1 MKKNILLILTFW
13 GYILGALAQKTPVFQ
28 PDSVK
33 EIDFEKNSKIFNK
46 LMKRASQKD
55 FDYNTLTK
63 EEQSIFDETKESYWD
78 VIGAACSWYCGGGPY
93 AVTAS
98 SQLESQG
105 AVNYKASNAH
115 DLNYRTAWVEGVEG
129 YGIGEYLTYK
139 FKGGSP
145 RITTIIVVNGY
156 VKSQKAFKE
165 NSRVKKLKVY
175 KDNKPIA
182 ILNLKDIMGEQRF
195 EIGTIGDSVPDIP
208 IWNQKKVNYPDWKLK
223 FEIMEVY
230 KGDKYD
236 DTALSEIYFDGIDVH
251 CLAKGTKITM
261 ADGSKKNIEEIKE
274 GDEILSFTTSNT
286 TSKSTVKA
294 VAEKSHTDFVTYQF
308 KSGRSLTC
316 TLDHPLFSPKF
327 GWVSC
332 DPEKSKLYKGFGNV
346 GMIKIGTYILQ
357 SDGSDDQI
365 IAIEKGREKQPF
377 YTITEL
383 SDKHIGFFANGV
395 CVGLEGLK

>member
-13 GYILGALAQKTPVFQ
+13 SYILCALAQTTVYQPV
-28 PDSVK
+28 SVK
-33 EIDFEKNSKIFNK
+33 EIDFEKNNKIFNEIT
-46 LMKRASQKD
+46 KRASQTD
-55 FDYNTLTK
+55 FNYDELTK

-78 VIGAACSWYCGGGPY
+78 VIGAGCSWYCAGGPKS
-93 AVTAS
+93 VTAS
-98 SQLESQG
+98 SQLKSQG
-105 AVNYKASNAH
+105 SVNYKAGNAH

-129 YGIGEYLTYK
+129 YGIGEYLTYT
-139 FKGGSP
+139 FEGGSP

-156 VKSQKAFKE
+156 VKSKKAFKE

-175 KDNKPIA
+175 KDGKPIA
-182 ILNLKDIMGEQRF
+182 ILDLKDIMGEQRF
-195 EIGTIGDSVPDIP
+195 NIGTLGDHTSGS
-208 IWNQKKVNYPDWKLK
+208 PDWKLK

-236 DTALSEIYFDGIDVH
+236 DTALSEIYFDGLDVH

-261 ADGSKKNIEEIKE
+261 ADGSVKNIEEIRE
-274 GDEILSFTTSNT
+274 GDEVLSYTTSNT
-286 TSKSTVKA
+286 TGKSAVKS
-294 VAEKSHTDFVTYQF
+294 VAEKSHTDFVTYRF

-332 DPEKSKLYKGFGNV
+332 DPEKSKLYKGFSNV
-346 GMIKIGTYILQ
+346 GAIKIGTYILQ
-357 SDGSDDQI
+357 SDGSDDQV
-365 IAIEKGREKQPF
+365 IAIEKGKEKQPF

-395 CVGLEGLK
+395 CVGTEGLK

>member
-1 MKKNILLILTFW
+1 MKKSILFILAFW
-13 GYILGALAQKTPVFQ
+13 AYALCALAETSVFQ
-28 PDSVK
+28 PVSVK
-33 EIDFEKNSKIFNK
+33 KMDFEKNSKTFDRLK
-46 LMKRASQKD
+46 KKASQKD
-55 FDYNTLTK
+55 FDYNTLTE
-63 EEQSIFDETKESYWD
+63 EEQSIFDETKDSYWD
-78 VIGAACSWYCGGGPY
+78 AIGGACSWYCAGGPSSI
-93 AVTAS
+93 TAS
-98 SQLESQG
+98 SQLKPQG

-115 DLNYRTAWVEGVEG
+115 DLSYRTAWVEGVAG
-129 YGIGEYLTYK
+129 YGIGEYLTYT
-139 FKGGSP
+139 FKGGDP

-156 VKSQKAFKE
+156 VKSGKAFKE

-175 KDNKPIA
+175 KDDKPIA
-182 ILNLKDIMGEQRF
+182 ILDLKDIMGEQRF
-195 EIGTIGDSVPDIP
+195 KIGTLGDNTPGS
-208 IWNQKKVNYPDWKLK
+208 PDWKLK

-261 ADGSKKNIEEIKE
+261 ADGSEKNIEEIKE
-274 GDEILSFTTSNT
+274 GDEVLSYTTSNT
-286 TSKSTVKA
+286 MGKSIVKA
-294 VAEKSHTDFVTYQF
+294 VAEKNHTDFVTYRF

-332 DPEKSKLYKGFGNV
+332 DPEKSKSYKGFVNV
-346 GMIKIGTYILQ
+346 ATVKIGTYILQ

-365 IAIEKGREKQPF
+365 TAIEKGKEEQPF

-395 CVGLEGLK
+395 CVGTEGLK

>member
-1 MKKNILLILTFW
+1 MKKSILFILTFW
-13 GYILGALAQKTPVFQ
+13 CYILCTLAQTTVFQ
-28 PDSVK
+28 PIAVK
-33 EIDFEKNSKIFNK
+33 EIDFEKNSKIFNE

-78 VIGAACSWYCGGGPY
+78 VIGAACSWYCGGGPSS
-93 AVTAS
+93 VTAS
-98 SQLESQG
+98 SQLKPQG
-105 AVNYKASNAH
+105 AVNYKASYAH
-115 DLNYRTAWVEGVEG
+115 DLNYRTAWVEGVAG
-129 YGIGEYLTYK
+129 YGIGEYLTYS
-139 FKGGSP
+139 FKGGNP
-145 RITTIIVVNGY
+145 KITTIIVVNGY

-182 ILNLKDIMGEQRF
+182 ILDLKDIMGEQRF
-195 EIGTIGDSVPDIP
+195 EIGTLGDNTPGS
-208 IWNQKKVNYPDWKLK
+208 PDWKLK

-236 DTALSEIYFDGIDVH
+236 DTALSEIYFDGLDVH

-261 ADGSKKNIEEIKE
+261 ADGSEKNIEEIKE
-274 GDEILSFTTSNT
+274 EDEILTFTTSNT

-294 VAEKSHTDFVTYQF
+294 VAEKSHTDFVTYRF

-332 DPEKSKLYKGFGNV
+332 DPEKSKLYKGFSNV

-365 IAIEKGREKQPF
+365 TAIEKGKKKQPF

-395 CVGLEGLK
+395 CVGTEGQK

>member
-1 MKKNILLILTFW
+1 MKKSVLLILTFW
-13 GYILGALAQKTPVFQ
+13 SYILCALAQTTVYQPV
-28 PDSVK
+28 SVK
-33 EIDFEKNSKIFNK
+33 EIDFEENSKIFNEI
-46 LMKRASQKD
+46 MRRASKKGFNYD
-55 FDYNTLTK
+55 KLTK
-63 EEQSIFDETKESYWD
+63 KEQSIFDESKESYWD
-78 VIGAACSWYCGGGPY
+78 VIGEGCSWYCAGGPKS
-93 AVTAS
+93 VTAS
-98 SQLESQG
+98 SQLKSQG
-105 AVNYKASNAH
+105 SVNYKAGNAH

-129 YGIGEYLTYK
+129 YGIGEYLTYT
-139 FKGGSP
+139 FEGGSP

-156 VKSQKAFKE
+156 VKSKKAFKE

-175 KDNKPIA
+175 KDDKPIA

-195 EIGTIGDSVPDIP
+195 EIGTLGENIS
-208 IWNQKKVNYPDWKLK
+208 WTPDWKLK

-236 DTALSEIYFDGIDVH
+236 DTALSEIYFDGLDVH

-261 ADGSKKNIEEIKE
+261 ADGTEKNIEEIKE
-274 GDEILSFTTSNT
+274 GDEILTFTTSNA

-294 VAEKSHTDFVTYQF
+294 VTEKSHTDFVTYKF

-332 DPEKSKLYKGFGNV
+332 DPEKSKLYKGFSNV
-346 GMIKIGTYILQ
+346 GAIKIGTFILQ

-365 IAIEKGREKQPF
+365 IAIEKGKEKQPF

-395 CVGLEGLK
+395 CVGTEGLK

>member
-1 MKKNILLILTFW
+1 MKKSILLILTFW
-13 GYILGALAQKTPVFQ
+13 SYILCALAQTTVYQPV
-28 PDSVK
+28 SVK
-33 EIDFEKNSKIFNK
+33 EIDFEKNNKIFNEIT
-46 LMKRASQKD
+46 KRASQTD
-55 FDYNTLTK
+55 FNYDELTK

-78 VIGAACSWYCGGGPY
+78 VIGAGCSWYCAGGPKS
-93 AVTAS
+93 VTAS
-98 SQLESQG
+98 SQLKSQG
-105 AVNYKASNAH
+105 SVNYKAGNAH

-129 YGIGEYLTYK
+129 YGIGEYLTYT
-139 FKGGSP
+139 FEGGSP

-156 VKSQKAFKE
+156 VKSKKAFKE

-175 KDNKPIA
+175 KDGKPIA
-182 ILNLKDIMGEQRF
+182 ILDLKDIMGEQRF
-195 EIGTIGDSVPDIP
+195 NIGTLGDHTSGS
-208 IWNQKKVNYPDWKLK
+208 PDWKLK

-236 DTALSEIYFDGIDVH
+236 DTALSEIYFDGLDVH

-261 ADGSKKNIEEIKE
+261 ADGSVKNIEEIRE
-274 GDEILSFTTSNT
+274 GDEVLSYTTSNT
-286 TSKSTVKA
+286 TGKSTVKA
-294 VAEKSHTDFVTYQF
+294 VAEKSHTDFVTYRF

-332 DPEKSKLYKGFGNV
+332 DPEKSKLYKGFSNV
-346 GMIKIGTYILQ
+346 GAIKIGTYILQ
-357 SDGSDDQI
+357 SDGSDDQV
-365 IAIEKGREKQPF
+365 IAIEKGKEKQPF

-395 CVGLEGLK
+395 CVGTEGLK

>member
-1 MKKNILLILTFW
+1 MKKSILFILAFW
-13 GYILGALAQKTPVFQ
+13 AYALCALAETSVFQ
-28 PDSVK
+28 PVSVK
-33 EIDFEKNSKIFNK
+33 KMDFEKNSKTFDRLK
-46 LMKRASQKD
+46 EKASQKD
-55 FDYNTLTK
+55 FDYNTLTE
-63 EEQSIFDETKESYWD
+63 EEQSIFNETKDSYWD
-78 VIGAACSWYCGGGPY
+78 VIGGACSWYCAGGPSSI
-93 AVTAS
+93 TAS
-98 SQLESQG
+98 SQLKPQG

-115 DLNYRTAWVEGVEG
+115 DLSYRTAWVEGVAG
-129 YGIGEYLTYK
+129 YGIGEYLTYT
-139 FKGGSP
+139 FKGGDP

-156 VKSQKAFKE
+156 VKSGKAFKE

-175 KDNKPIA
+175 KDDKPIA
-182 ILNLKDIMGEQRF
+182 ILDLKDIMGEQRF
-195 EIGTIGDSVPDIP
+195 KIGTLGDNTQGS
-208 IWNQKKVNYPDWKLK
+208 PDWKLK

-261 ADGSKKNIEEIKE
+261 ADGSEKNIEEIKE
-274 GDEILSFTTSNT
+274 GDEVLSYTTSNT
-286 TSKSTVKA
+286 MGKSTVKA
-294 VAEKSHTDFVTYQF
+294 VVQKSHTDFVTYRF

-332 DPEKSKLYKGFGNV
+332 DPEKSKSYKGFVNV
-346 GMIKIGTYILQ
+346 ATVKIGTYILQ

-365 IAIEKGREKQPF
+365 TAIEKGKEEQPF

-395 CVGLEGLK
+395 CVGTEGLK

>member
-1 MKKNILLILTFW
+1 MKKSILLILTFW
-13 GYILGALAQKTPVFQ
+13 SYILCALAQTTVYQPV
-28 PDSVK
+28 SVK
-33 EIDFEKNSKIFNK
+33 EIDFEKNNKIFNEIT
-46 LMKRASQKD
+46 KRASQTD
-55 FDYNTLTK
+55 FNYDELTK

-78 VIGAACSWYCGGGPY
+78 VIGAGCSWYCAGGPKS
-93 AVTAS
+93 VTAS
-98 SQLESQG
+98 SQLKSQG
-105 AVNYKASNAH
+105 SVNYKAGNAH

-129 YGIGEYLTYK
+129 YGIGEYLTYT
-139 FKGGSP
+139 FEGGSP

-156 VKSQKAFKE
+156 VKSKKAFKE

-175 KDNKPIA
+175 KDGKPIA
-182 ILNLKDIMGEQRF
+182 ILDLKDIMGEQRF
-195 EIGTIGDSVPDIP
+195 NIGTLGDHTSGS
-208 IWNQKKVNYPDWKLK
+208 PDWKLK

-236 DTALSEIYFDGIDVH
+236 DTALSEIYFDGLDVH

-261 ADGSKKNIEEIKE
+261 ADGSVKNIEEIRE
-274 GDEILSFTTSNT
+274 GDEVLSYTTSNT
-286 TSKSTVKA
+286 TGKSAVKA
-294 VAEKSHTDFVTYQF
+294 VAEKSHTDFVTYRF

-332 DPEKSKLYKGFGNV
+332 DPEKSKLYKGFSNV
-346 GMIKIGTYILQ
+346 GTIKIGTYILQ
-357 SDGSDDQI
+357 SDGSDDQV
-365 IAIEKGREKQPF
+365 IAIEKGKEKQPF

-395 CVGLEGLK
+395 CVGTEGLK

>member
-1 MKKNILLILTFW
+1 MKKNILFIWAFW
-13 GYILGALAQKTPVFQ
+13 AYALCTLAQTTVFQ
-28 PDSVK
+28 PVSVK
-33 EIDFEKNSKIFNK
+33 EIDFEKNSKIFNE

-78 VIGAACSWYCGGGPY
+78 VIGAACSWYCAGGPSS
-93 AVTAS
+93 VTAS
-98 SQLESQG
+98 SQLKPQG
-105 AVNYKASNAH
+105 AVNYKASYAH
-115 DLNYRTAWVEGVEG
+115 DLNYRTAWVEGVAG
-129 YGIGEYLTYK
+129 YGIGEYLTYS
-139 FKGGSP
+139 FKGGDP

-182 ILNLKDIMGEQRF
+182 ILDLKDIMGEQRF
-195 EIGTIGDSVPDIP
+195 EIGTLGDNTPGS
-208 IWNQKKVNYPDWKLK
+208 PDWKLK

-261 ADGSKKNIEEIKE
+261 ADGSEKNIEEIKE

-286 TSKSTVKA
+286 TSKSTVKT
-294 VAEKSHTDFVTYQF
+294 VAEKSHTDFVTYRF

-316 TLDHPLFSPKF
+316 TLDHPLFCPKF

>member
-1 MKKNILLILTFW
+1 MKKSILFTLSLIYTLS
-13 GYILGALAQKTPVFQ
+13 LLAEVPVFQ
-28 PDSVK
+28 PVSIK
-33 EIDFEKNSKIFNK
+33 KMDFERESKIFESVS
-46 LMKRASQKD
+46 KRYSESEISYES
-55 FDYNTLTK
+55 FTP
-63 EEQSIFDETKESYWD
+63 EEKSIFNETKDSYWD
-78 VIGAACSWYCGGGPY
+78 IIGGACSWYCAGGPKS
-93 AVTAS
+93 VTAS
-98 SQLESQG
+98 SQLKSQG
-105 AVNYKASNAH
+105 SVNYKAGNAH
-115 DLNYRTAWVEGVEG
+115 DLSYRTAWVEGVEG
-129 YGIGEYLTYK
+129 YGIGEYLTYT
-139 FKGGSP
+139 FEGGSP

-175 KDNKPIA
+175 KAGKPIA
-182 ILNLKDIMGEQRF
+182 ILDLKDIMGEQRF
-195 EIGTIGDSVPDIP
+195 NIGTLGDHTSGA
-208 IWNQKKVNYPDWKLK
+208 PDWKLK

-251 CLAKGTKITM
+251 CLVKGTKITM
-261 ADGSKKNIEEIKE
+261 ADGSEKNIEEIKE
-274 GDEILSFTTSNT
+274 GDEVLSYTTSNT
-286 TSKSTVKA
+286 MGKSIVKA
-294 VAEKSHTDFVTYQF
+294 VAEKNHTDFVTYRF

-332 DPEKSKLYKGFGNV
+332 DPEKSKLYKGFVNV
-346 GMIKIGTYILQ
+346 GTVKIGTYILQ

-365 IAIEKGREKQPF
+365 TAIEKGKKEQPF

-395 CVGLEGLK
+395 CVGTEGLK

>member
-1 MKKNILLILTFW
+1 MKKSILFILAFW
-13 GYILGALAQKTPVFQ
+13 AYALCALAETSVFQ
-28 PDSVK
+28 PVSVK
-33 EIDFEKNSKIFNK
+33 KMDFEKNSKTFDRLK
-46 LMKRASQKD
+46 KKASQKD
-55 FDYNTLTK
+55 FDYNTLTE
-63 EEQSIFDETKESYWD
+63 EEQSIFDETKDSYWD
-78 VIGAACSWYCGGGPY
+78 VIGGACSWYCAGGPSSI
-93 AVTAS
+93 TAS
-98 SQLESQG
+98 SQLKPQG

-115 DLNYRTAWVEGVEG
+115 DLSYRTAWVEGVAG
-129 YGIGEYLTYK
+129 YGIGEYLTYT
-139 FKGGSP
+139 FKGGDP

-156 VKSQKAFKE
+156 VKSGKAFKE

-175 KDNKPIA
+175 KDDKPIA
-182 ILNLKDIMGEQRF
+182 ILDLKDIMGEQRF
-195 EIGTIGDSVPDIP
+195 KIGTLGDNTLGS
-208 IWNQKKVNYPDWKLK
+208 PDWKLK

-261 ADGSKKNIEEIKE
+261 ADGSEKNIEEIKE
-274 GDEILSFTTSNT
+274 GDEVLSYTTSNT
-286 TSKSTVKA
+286 MGKSTVKA
-294 VAEKSHTDFVTYQF
+294 VVQKSHTDFVTYRF

-332 DPEKSKLYKGFGNV
+332 DPEKSKSYKGFVNV
-346 GMIKIGTYILQ
+346 ATVKIGTYILQ

-365 IAIEKGREKQPF
+365 TAIEKGKEEQPF

-395 CVGLEGLK
+395 CVGTEGLK